1 MKLSKMQ
8 ASREMTS
15 NFEFLKLNVDEELQE
30 LFPLA
35 EEVEKSYVNGM
46 YSTVF
51 RSMRPALEHAA
62 RLIADQH
69 FIKLSQMSTFNDVL
83 RQLDKKRVVPNDVL
97 DIFHELKNQGNTASH
112 DALAQ
117 FSRSQALKSL
127 HQLYGTLVWLVQ
139 TEYNQKV
146 VANFKEPVA
155 ERQYQ
160 TMAERKLVY
169 VQTANNESGMFPAYD
184 GFEKIGEASTPAD
197 DLEADW
203 TPNSDFLRSVADRRL
218 DAYMKTSGVPYVL
231 HWAELAYIKETR
243 EWFHDYDVHKVLQ
256 RSNYRKSDLLTGSEW
271 YKVDVETAKK
281 AIKAVKEG
289 RQAIDGPVED
299 AQITLRPE
307 QEAAVALTRKI
318 FKKPDKMLW
327 NAKMRFGKTI
337 TTLELIKQE
346 QFQRVLIM
354 THRPVV
360 SDSWFEDFGKMQMT
374 DAGYQYGSKNKG
386 EQLNYLVESTNTFI
400 YFASIQDL
408 RGSSAAGGK
417 QGDKNELLFDT
428 DWDLVIIDE
437 AHEGT
442 QTELARNV
450 LSLVTTSET
459 RTLELSGTPFN
470 LIDEYDEDHVYTWDY
485 VMEQEAKAKWAA
497 ERPNE
502 KNPYEKLP
510 KVSMYTFAMR
520 NSSYVDERKAFNFK
534 EFFRTE
540 EDGSFAHEKD
550 VSGFLDEV
558 TKEDSFTKFPYSTQ
572 AFRDELRHTLWLV
585 PGVKEAKA
593 LTELMQR
600 HPVFGKEYSII
611 NIVDSDTK
619 ADIDS
624 AETADRG
631 QSDVDRVRKVIGKTP
646 SQTKTITISVRR
658 LTTGVNVPE
667 WTAVMFLNNTS
678 SAMQYLQA
686 AFRAQTPYSDE
697 TGMKQNSYIF
707 DFAPDRALTVMAES
721 TSLSTGAGKLVSSE
735 QRVQMGKLL
744 NFLPIIGNQG
754 NGMQSYQVD
763 KLLTQIK
770 RVYAEKAVRSGFDD
784 DSLYSDE
791 LLKLDEADVTEFKN
805 LQTIVGSTKQ
815 EKIDNK
821 VDVNNQGLTDEEYEE
836 AIAGRKKSKKKRT
849 DEEQAAI
856 DKMNALKKQKKS
868 MVSILRGISIRIPMM
883 IYGMKTDIT
892 DDITIEKFVKL
903 VDEQSWEEFM
913 PKGITKGMF
922 NKFKKYYDPEV
933 FIEAGRIIR
942 QKVKE
947 LDELTPIERA
957 EELAVIF
964 GSFKNP
970 DKETVLTPW
979 RVVNRHM
986 ASTLGGLSFYDDNFE
1001 FTQVGNV
1008 PQTHWVQTAETAQVF
1023 QPDTKILEINSK
1035 TGLYPL
1041 YAAASLYWQAFE
1053 QLNTAQAGK
1062 FTAED
1067 EEALWQKILA
1077 ENIYVVAKTPMAKT
1091 ITERTLAGY
1100 KGYQTNVQ
1108 FVDGIVAAAK
1118 NSIDD
1123 GVKQVKEA
1131 FNNMKFDVVIGNPP
1145 YQEDTVDNGRDAP
1158 IYHLFYDLAFKLADK
1173 VTLITPGRFLFNA
1186 GQTPKVWN
1194 YKMLNDNH
1202 FKVVYYSQKSGD
1214 VFPNTDIKGGVAVTL
1229 RDVNQEFEPIKT
1241 FTAYEELNAIVHK
1254 VWRNDQV
1261 SLSELISTTISYK
1274 LSDKIYEENP
1284 QVSEILSSHNGNAIR
1299 TNAFDLLPFIFTD
1312 EKPKDGLDYIQ
1323 IFGRQSK
1330 ERVYKWI
1337 RREYVQSHIN
1347 LDKYKIFVPE
1357 ANGTGALGEVLSTP
1371 VIGVP
1376 VIGHN
1381 QSFISIGSFDTE
1393 QEALATLKYVKSK
1406 FARTMLGVLKITQH
1420 NGTPGTWKFV
1430 PLQDFTA
1437 NSDIDWTKSIPEIDA
1452 QLYAKYQ
1459 LTDAEIAFIEA
1470 KVTAMK

>member
-1 MKLSKMQ
+1 
-8 ASREMTS
+8 MTS

-83 RQLDKKRVVPNDVL
+83 RQLDKNRVVPNDVL

-470 LIDEYDEDHVYTWDY
+470 LINEYDEDHVYTWDY

-550 VSGFLDEV
+550 VSGFLDEI

-611 NIVDSDTK
+611 NIVDSGTK

-986 ASTLGGLSFYDDNFE
+986 ASTLGGSSFYDDNFE

-1145 YQEDTVDNGRDAP
+1145 YQEEAQGKNTAGLP
-1158 IYHLFYDLAFKLADK
+1158 IYHHFYEMAFQLADK
-1173 VTLITPGRFLFNA
+1173 VSLITPARFLFNA
-1186 GQTPKVWN
+1186 GLTPSAWN
-1194 YKMLNDNH
+1194 EKMLNDEH
-1202 FKVVYYSQKSGD
+1202 FKVVYYDQDSSK
-1214 VFPNTDIKGGVAVTL
+1214 VFPNTDIKGGVVITYH
-1229 RDVNQEFEPIKT
+1229 DNNQTFASIKT
-1241 FTAYEELNAIVHK
+1241 FTSYPELHTIMLKAAPNESDESLTSIIYTQTKFDLDNLYAAYPEYKEIIGSNGLDK
-1254 VWRNDQV
+1254 RFRNN
-1261 SLSELISTTISYK
+1261 IF
-1274 LSDKIYEENP
+1274 DKI
-1284 QVSEILSSHNGNAIR
+1284 
-1299 TNAFDLLPFIFTD
+1299 NAFTD
-1312 EKPKDGLDYIQ
+1312 RRESKSDIKVLGLQ
-1323 IFGRQSK
+1323 K
-1330 ERVYKWI
+1330 MKRVYKYI
-1337 RREYVQSHIN
+1337 DERFVDASHEN
-1347 LDKYKIFVPE
+1347 LDSFKVLIPRS
-1357 ANGTGALGEVLSTP
+1357 NGSGAIGEVLSTP
-1371 VIGVP
+1371 LIGTP
-1376 VIGHN
+1376 LIGYT
-1381 QSFISIGSFDTE
+1381 QTFIGIGAFGTE
-1393 QEALATLKYVKSK
+1393 FEANAALKYVKSK
-1406 FARTMLGVLKITQH
+1406 FSRTMLGILKITQD
-1420 NGTPGTWKFV
+1420 NNRDTWAKV